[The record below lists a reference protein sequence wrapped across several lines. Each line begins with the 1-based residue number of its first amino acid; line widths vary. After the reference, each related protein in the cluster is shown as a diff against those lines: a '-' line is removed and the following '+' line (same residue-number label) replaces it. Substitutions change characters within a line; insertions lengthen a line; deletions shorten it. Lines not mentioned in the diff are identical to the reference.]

1 MRRGHVAESRD
12 IHLFFWLPSFVATV
26 VIVVLPRGG
35 RAGVMGDEMTAV
47 RRLAI
52 SLPRLPEEAG
62 ERERGHYNYSGDLRR
77 NDLSSLAARR
87 MDGSHVHLPGPL
99 SPSRVFSCLDSHA
112 VAARGNITQPLARVA
127 ESFGQLFPSFFRF
140 AMIPGLIMGSAKRGE
155 EGGESDSP
163 GWREE
168 GANSILWTPSG
179 LCMDFSQRSGH
190 LRAAERSAS
199 LN

>member
-1 MRRGHVAESRD
+1 M
-12 IHLFFWLPSFVATV
+12 
-26 VIVVLPRGG
+26 G
-35 RAGVMGDEMTAV
+35 RAGAGVLGDEMTAAV

-155 EGGESDSP
+155 ERGESDSA
-163 GWREE
+163 GRRVE

>member
-26 VIVVLPRGG
+26 VIVVLPRDG
-35 RAGVMGDEMTAV
+35 RADVLGDEMTATV
-47 RRLAI
+47 RASSCHLAP
-52 SLPRLPEEAG
+52 SVAG
-62 ERERGHYNYSGDLRR
+62 RGGIEGERGHYNYSGDLRR

-99 SPSRVFSCLDSHA
+99 SPSRVLSCLDSHA
-112 VAARGNITQPLARVA
+112 VAARRNITQPLAGVA

-155 EGGESDSP
+155 ERGESDAA

-168 GANSILWTPSG
+168 GLIRFSGRHPAFIWTS
-179 LCMDFSQRSGH
+179 L
-190 LRAAERSAS
+190 SAVVI
-199 LN
+199 